1 MIAGDFTRSDC
12 LVGRKRRTYA
22 TLQREYRCAD
32 CGGRIV
38 VRYDD
43 VLGWH
48 PECGRCGRFDFVHE
62 AELERQQAEAAEV
75 LDGLPAGLV
84 ATLIEKGE

>member
-1 MIAGDFTRSDC
+1 MMATNFTHDDC
-12 LVGRKRRTYA
+12 LVGRKRRSYA
-22 TLQREYRCAD
+22 ALQREYCCAE

-38 VRYDD
+38 VRFDD
-43 VLGWH
+43 VAGWH
-48 PECGRCGRFDFVHE
+48 PECGRCGRFDFIHE
-62 AELERQQAEAAEV
+62 CELERQQAEAQEV

>member
-1 MIAGDFTRSDC
+1 MMATNFTHDDC
-12 LVGRKRRTYA
+12 LVGRKRRSYA
-22 TLQREYRCAD
+22 ALQREYCCAE

-43 VLGWH
+43 VAGWH
-48 PECGRCGRFDFVHE
+48 PECGRCGRFDFIHE
-62 AELERQQAEAAEV
+62 AELDRQQAEATEV
-75 LDGLPAGLV
+75 LDVLPAGLV